1 MTVTYEDKLKIEI
14 NELENLLLDL
24 SNCETLNQFYAC
36 IDGKLDAKKKIRDIL
51 VDIRKNGGQIPVV
64 NI

>member
-1 MTVTYEDKLKIEI
+1 MRYEDKIKIEI

-24 SNCETLNQFYAC
+24 SNCETLKQFYDC
-36 IDGKLDAKKKIRDIL
+36 IDAKLKAKKEIKDML
-51 VDIRKNGGQIPVV
+51 VDMRKNGGQIPTV

>member
-1 MTVTYEDKLKIEI
+1 MRYEDKIKIEI

-24 SNCETLNQFYAC
+24 SNCETLKQFYDC
-36 IDGKLDAKKKIRDIL
+36 IDAKLDAKKKLKNIL
-51 VDIRKNGGQIPVV
+51 IDMRKNGGQIPTV

>member
-1 MTVTYEDKLKIEI
+1 MRYEDKIKIEI

-24 SNCETLNQFYAC
+24 SNCKTINQFYAC
-36 IDGKLDAKKKIRDIL
+36 IDGKLDAKKKLKNIL
-51 VDIRKNGGQIPVV
+51 IDMRKNGGQIPTV